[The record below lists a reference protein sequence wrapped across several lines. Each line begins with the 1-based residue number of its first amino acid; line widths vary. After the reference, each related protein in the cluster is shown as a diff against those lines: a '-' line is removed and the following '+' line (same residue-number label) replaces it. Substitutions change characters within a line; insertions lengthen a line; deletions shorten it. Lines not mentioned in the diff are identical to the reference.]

1 MSLCLVSRLNRSSFC
16 GTPSYFLS
24 FEFCF
29 TREEGLRLV
38 TGVKRGLSVVSM
50 SHKERYAWSKFVLS
64 EVNEGLIFYIRYDAP
79 NIS

>member
-16 GTPSYFLS
+16 GTPSYFISL
-24 FEFCF
+24 EFCF

-38 TGVKRGLSVVSM
+38 TGVKRGLSVVAM